1 MSSDDSLR
9 APDRAYA
16 APGVGMT
23 PQFMCAA
30 CAGKCSQRGSGI
42 RLVRGMR
49 SRVCKACKERIDA
62 RKAKA

>member
-1 MSSDDSLR
+1 MSSDYSLR

-30 CAGKCSQRGSGI
+30 CAKKSGNLASGI
-42 RLVRGMR
+42 RLVRGVR